1 MKTAERKQLLF
12 QRLLAV
18 NDERLLEE
26 IETLLDRRCP
36 DDILYFSPELKEKV
50 DNVLEQMKRGEVIT
64 TEEMRNKLSQ
74 WSGE

>member
-36 DDILYFSPELKEKV
+36 DDIL
-50 DNVLEQMKRGEVIT
+50 
-64 TEEMRNKLSQ
+64 LSRVK
-74 WSGE
+74 GKG

>member
-36 DDILYFSPELKEKV
+36 DDILYFSQELKEKV
-50 DNVLEQMKRGEVIT
+50 DNALEQMKRGEVIT

>member
-26 IETLLDRRCP
+26 IETLFYRRCP
-36 DDILYFSPELKEKV
+36 DDNLYFSPELKEKV
-50 DNVLEQMKRGEVIT
+50 DNALEQMKRGEVIT